1 MVNWLK
7 RRVLPL
13 ILAVAMLASYLPVSA
28 FAEGDAPTN
37 IWEVSVSDTKLN
49 YLDISAKVK
58 EFAGNI
64 GVWKVLNEQTGDAY
78 NSTDFTKAWTAT
90 DGVYKIQEGENHGTL
105 FKPDW
110 VWNDVAQFEMK
121 LYSTLTVNIS
131 GFGGSPS
138 GVTVDGEAVTESSK
152 EFRLYAGEQKV
163 VEASEVEGYNPP
175 VVKVGDS
182 EVGTPYT
189 VGYGSDV
196 TVNVTYTPTTS
207 ATIFVGETDG
217 ATVSYEGQN
226 VSSFNVEGGNTF
238 AVTVTQP
245 ASQYVSAVTLVNDE
259 GTSQNGTVTYNK
271 ENNNY
276 TVSMPV
282 VNAGEKWTLNVSC
295 EPVIAV
301 PDPFVIPYTPNIT
314 KADQLK
320 ANILATLGLPEDVD
334 QSKFAIQYTM
344 LDASIL
350 TVWLD
355 LTDSNIVG
363 GFTKFEDGDKI
374 KITFAGDD
382 NYPSAEVEVDYS
394 ITEARTAVE
403 IKDAKDV
410 VYNYGEAVL
419 QEQLL
424 NAIGA
429 VVYAGDTVVS
439 EPAVTISSES
449 QDTVD
454 KLAAGELD
462 GGVYTIKLEYAGST
476 QYQKAEAEVTLTI
489 NDNRKAT
496 EIRVENNPLK
506 ISYNPDLT
514 EAELLEQLGVSVVE
528 TETGAVI
535 ENATVKVTSG
545 LPTDLGDHT
554 ITLAYEGN
562 KTDYQGSTNES
573 VTVTVV
579 KADANLT
586 VGSTIVKYGTE
597 VNASDLITVDPED
610 VQRVEVVV
618 GFGAD
623 DNHGTVASAYVNLPF
638 SITDKL
644 EILGPLKE
652 VVIQVLNEFGVDLN
666 KTTFQFEDFKTYITG
681 LKNALDDPRISGIV
695 KQFIDE
701 DSINAV
707 IQLLNAV
714 ENLPSIDNMEI
725 TLSFDDDIVLKNAGG
740 YLVAGIVSDP
750 NYNQSMNVGAVGI
763 VPDTQYVELAFKNSI
778 SNGIVTPDL
787 VTDDYMAAYVKD
799 LDPED
804 YVNTQVGNIFFGV
817 QDGAF
822 YVDDKASSDF
832 GGYVQIAYLL
842 DVDNT
847 ISYALPIAR
856 AYAVVPDTAK
866 IVFDGPTE
874 VTYDQNYSITAKVFN
889 KDGSEIQDAT
899 PTLYFTGIQSDG
911 KLYSAQKQPDN
922 AGYYTVVAT
931 YANDDYTL
939 VAAGAT
945 TLTIN
950 PAESSIT
957 VNDQVCTYDGSSVN
971 VSDMIQASPAKAD
984 VAVMVASLSA
994 ANGELSNISGTVNI
1008 DMPAY
1013 VDEVLQK
1020 VIPDVYEN
1028 GLNVETV
1035 KKSITDLQTSMKHA
1049 GLDGSFLDY
1058 VLEMVDQL
1066 PSNVNLTFKDG
1077 VTCSDVGVYLVTAS
1091 VFDPNYQF
1099 NIDTGI
1105 LVIAPEV
1112 TEADLAWN
1120 SEISGGVLTTPML
1133 HDFDFDAQ
1141 ALVDGEKDPDISE
1154 RIQYLYFGIDASGNV
1169 IRDTNPSNLTNGIY
1183 TEIAYILEDGTSIAV
1198 AKPIVRTFVVHAQ
1211 DVAVDFL
1218 DENGNVSN
1226 GGLTVVYDGE
1236 PQDVT
1241 VRVSDNGT
1249 VITPAEGTLTVSYTG
1264 VDSLG
1269 RFYSDTKAPT
1279 QTGYYTVFASYVE
1292 RDADGELQRVG
1303 ANITTLTIEPGDAT
1317 FSLKDTTVD
1326 YDGTA
1331 KQVTVENPQNLDYIT
1346 VVVDKDNNV
1355 NVVFPASWNVP
1366 AKSYDIDQGIDT
1378 ILATLD
1384 KLSGNTNTRSTTLL
1398 DNLRQILNSIQI
1410 KTLQF
1415 NGAYPVNI
1423 GTYKFSALAF
1433 SENYKPVTASAT
1445 LTIQEK
1451 PVTPT
1456 EPSNPGDSGSSGNSG
1471 NTQTVT
1477 SSGSSSSDNQTQSTP
1492 APAATV
1498 TIPQTGDTM
1507 PVGLLIGL
1515 VVAAAVAL
1523 TVLVVVRKRKRN

>member
-1 MVNWLK
+1 
-7 RRVLPL
+7 
-13 ILAVAMLASYLPVSA
+13 
-28 FAEGDAPTN
+28 
-37 IWEVSVSDTKLN
+37 
-49 YLDISAKVK
+49 
-58 EFAGNI
+58 
-64 GVWKVLNEQTGDAY
+64 
-78 NSTDFTKAWTAT
+78 
-90 DGVYKIQEGENHGTL
+90 
-105 FKPDW
+105 
-110 VWNDVAQFEMK
+110 
-121 LYSTLTVNIS
+121 
-131 GFGGSPS
+131 
-138 GVTVDGEAVTESSK
+138 
-152 EFRLYAGEQKV
+152 
-163 VEASEVEGYNPP
+163 
-175 VVKVGDS
+175 
-182 EVGTPYT
+182 
-189 VGYGSDV
+189 
-196 TVNVTYTPTTS
+196 
-207 ATIFVGETDG
+207 
-217 ATVSYEGQN
+217 
-226 VSSFNVEGGNTF
+226 
-238 AVTVTQP
+238 
-245 ASQYVSAVTLVNDE
+245 
-259 GTSQNGTVTYNK
+259 
-271 ENNNY
+271 
-276 TVSMPV
+276 MP
-282 VNAGEKWTLNVSC
+282 
-295 EPVIAV
+295 
-301 PDPFVIPYTPNIT
+301 
-314 KADQLK
+314 
-320 ANILATLGLPEDVD
+320 
-334 QSKFAIQYTM
+334 
-344 LDASIL
+344 
-350 TVWLD
+350 
-355 LTDSNIVG
+355 
-363 GFTKFEDGDKI
+363 
-374 KITFAGDD
+374 
-382 NYPSAEVEVDYS
+382 
-394 ITEARTAVE
+394 
-403 IKDAKDV
+403 KDV
-410 VYNYGEAVL
+410 VYNYGEAVS

-449 QDTVD
+449 QDTVN

-462 GGVYTIKLEYAGST
+462 GGEYTIKLEYAGST
-476 QYQKAEAEVTLTI
+476 QYQKAEAMVTLTI

-496 EIRVENNPLK
+496 EIRVEHNPLK
-506 ISYNPDLT
+506 IPYNPNLT
-514 EAELLEQLGVSVVE
+514 EANLLEQLGVSVVE
-528 TETGAVI
+528 DGTDTVI
-535 ENATVKVTSG
+535 ENATVKVTSA

-586 VGSTIVKYGTE
+586 VGSTIVKYDPNGG
-597 VNASDLITVDPED
+597 VNASDLITVDPEG

-623 DNHGTVASAYVNLPF
+623 DNHGTAATAYVNLPF
-638 SITDKL
+638 SIPDFVKNGLAALGIDISKPFTVSGLQDVLPK
-644 EILGPLKE
+644 ILDL
-652 VVIQVLNEFGVDLN
+652 LNDYNDTLGGWLGTID
-666 KTTFQFEDFKTYITG
+666 TT
-681 LKNALDDPRISGIV
+681 ALD
-695 KQFIDE
+695 
-701 DSINAV
+701 AV
-707 IQLLNAV
+707 VNMLKAV
-714 ENLPSIDNMEI
+714 QNLPSIDSVSISLRFNE
-725 TLSFDDDIVLKNAGG
+725 DIVLKNAGG

-778 SNGIVTPDL
+778 SNGIITPDL
-787 VTDDYMAAYVKD
+787 VTDEYMAAYVKD

-822 YVDDKASSDF
+822 YVDNKASSTV

-856 AYAVVPDTAK
+856 AYAVVPATAD

-874 VTYDQNYSITAKVFN
+874 VTYGENYSITAKVVDN
-889 KDGSEIQDAT
+889 NGSEIPGAT

-971 VSDMIQASPAKAD
+971 VSDMIQASPKETN

-1013 VDEVLQK
+1013 VDEVLEK

-1028 GLNVETV
+1028 GLNVDTV
-1035 KKSITDLQTSMKHA
+1035 KKSITDLQTSMENA

-1141 ALVDGEKDPDISE
+1141 ALVNGEKDPDISE

-1198 AKPIVRTFVVHAQ
+1198 AKPIVRTFVVHAK
-1211 DVAVDFL
+1211 DVDVDFL

-1236 PQDVT
+1236 PQEVT

-1249 VITPAEGTLTVSYTG
+1249 VITPDEGTLTVSYTG

-1366 AKSYDIDQGIDT
+1366 AKSYDIAQGIDT

-1456 EPSNPGDSGSSGNSG
+1456 EPSNPGNSG

>member
-1 MVNWLK
+1 MTSAIRESLKTNGSQVSDAVSVNVKLLFWQPLNDVNLK
-7 RRVLPL
+7 LLSDSGTIQLVFNGNDQYP
-13 ILAVAMLASYLPVSA
+13 ASTV
-28 FAEGDAPTN
+28 
-37 IWEVSVSDTKLN
+37 EVSYTLVDPRVATSIKIANDNLVLSYDPSLTEE
-49 YLDISAKVK
+49 D
-58 EFAGNI
+58 
-64 GVWKVLNEQTGDAY
+64 VLN
-78 NSTDFTKAWTAT
+78 
-90 DGVYKIQEGENHGTL
+90 L
-105 FKPDW
+105 L
-110 VWNDVAQFEMK
+110 DV
-121 LYSTLTVNIS
+121 SV
-131 GFGGSPS
+131 
-138 GVTVDGEAVTESSK
+138 VDGEGKVVDGADVTIDN
-152 EFRLYAGEQKV
+152 EFPLAAGTTKVNLTYAGDDTHGMSTA
-163 VEASEVEGYNPP
+163 EAN
-175 VVKVGDS
+175 
-182 EVGTPYT
+182 
-189 VGYGSDV
+189 V
-196 TVNVTYTPTTS
+196 TVN
-207 ATIFVGETDG
+207 
-217 ATVSYEGQN
+217 
-226 VSSFNVEGGNTF
+226 
-238 AVTVTQP
+238 
-245 ASQYVSAVTLVNDE
+245 
-259 GTSQNGTVTYNK
+259 
-271 ENNNY
+271 
-276 TVSMPV
+276 
-282 VNAGEKWTLNVSC
+282 
-295 EPVIAV
+295 
-301 PDPFVIPYTPNIT
+301 
-314 KADQLK
+314 
-320 ANILATLGLPEDVD
+320 
-334 QSKFAIQYTM
+334 
-344 LDASIL
+344 
-350 TVWLD
+350 
-355 LTDSNIVG
+355 
-363 GFTKFEDGDKI
+363 
-374 KITFAGDD
+374 
-382 NYPSAEVEVDYS
+382 
-394 ITEARTAVE
+394 
-403 IKDAKDV
+403 
-410 VYNYGEAVL
+410 
-419 QEQLL
+419 
-424 NAIGA
+424 
-429 VVYAGDTVVS
+429 
-439 EPAVTISSES
+439 
-449 QDTVD
+449 
-454 KLAAGELD
+454 
-462 GGVYTIKLEYAGST
+462 
-476 QYQKAEAEVTLTI
+476 
-489 NDNRKAT
+489 
-496 EIRVENNPLK
+496 
-506 ISYNPDLT
+506 
-514 EAELLEQLGVSVVE
+514 
-528 TETGAVI
+528 
-535 ENATVKVTSG
+535 
-545 LPTDLGDHT
+545 
-554 ITLAYEGN
+554 
-562 KTDYQGSTNES
+562 
-573 VTVTVV
+573 

-586 VGSTIVKYGTE
+586 VGSTIVKYDPNGG
-597 VNASDLITVDPED
+597 VNASDLITVDPEG

-623 DNHGTVASAYVNLPF
+623 DNHGTAATAYVNLPF
-638 SITDKL
+638 SIPDVVVNGLAALGIDISKPFTVSGLQDVLPK
-644 EILGPLKE
+644 ILDL
-652 VVIQVLNEFGVDLN
+652 LNDYNDTLGGWLGTID
-666 KTTFQFEDFKTYITG
+666 TT
-681 LKNALDDPRISGIV
+681 ALD
-695 KQFIDE
+695 
-701 DSINAV
+701 AV
-707 IQLLNAV
+707 VNMLKAV
-714 ENLPSIDNMEI
+714 QNLPSIDSVSISLRFNE
-725 TLSFDDDIVLKNAGG
+725 DIVLKNAGG

-763 VPDTQYVELAFKNSI
+763 IPDTQYVELAFKNSI
-778 SNGIVTPDL
+778 SNGIITPDL

-804 YVNTQVGNIFFGV
+804 YVNTQIGNIFFGV

-822 YVDDKASSDF
+822 YVDDKASSEL

-856 AYAVVPDTAK
+856 AYAVVPATAD

-874 VTYDQNYSITAKVFN
+874 VTYGENYSITAKVVDN
-889 KDGSEIQDAT
+889 NGSEIPGAT

-911 KLYSAQKQPDN
+911 KLYSAQTQPVN
-922 AGYYTVVAT
+922 AGYYTVAAT

-939 VAAGAT
+939 VAANIT
-945 TLTIN
+945 TLTIK

-957 VNDQVCTYDGSSVN
+957 VNDQVYTYDGNSVN
-971 VSDMIQASPAKAD
+971 VSDMIQASPKEAN

-994 ANGELSNISGTVNI
+994 ADGKLSNISGTVNI

-1013 VDEVLQK
+1013 VDEVLKK

-1028 GLNVETV
+1028 GLNVDTV
-1035 KKSITDLQTSMKHA
+1035 KKSITDLQTGMKNA

-1141 ALVDGEKDPDISE
+1141 ALVDGEKDEDISG
-1154 RIQYLYFGIDASGNV
+1154 RIQYLYFGVDVSGNV
-1169 IRDTNPSNLTNGIY
+1169 IMDTNPSNLTNGIY

-1292 RDADGELQRVG
+1292 RDAEGELQRVG

-1366 AKSYDIDQGIDT
+1366 AKSYDIAQGIDT

-1456 EPSNPGDSGSSGNSG
+1456 EPSKPGDSGNSG

-1492 APAATV
+1492 APTATV

-1507 PVGLLIGL
+1507 PVGLLVGL

>member
-28 FAEGDAPTN
+28 FAEGDDPTV
-37 IWEVSVSDTKLN
+37 WEISCSDVPLSRSTIYNHFDLGPLTVFRILN
-49 YLDISAKVK
+49 TDGGQV
-58 EFAGNI
+58 
-64 GVWKVLNEQTGDAY
+64 Y
-78 NSTDFTKAWTAT
+78 NSADNLGQSVWNAEN
-90 DGVYKIQEGENHGTL
+90 GVYKIQKNNWG
-105 FKPDW
+105 KW
-110 VWNDVAQFEMK
+110 QDVAQFEVK
-121 LYSTLTVNIS
+121 LYSTMTVNII
-131 GFGGSPS
+131 GLPQGTAS
-138 GVTVDGEAVTESSK
+138 GVKIGDEVVTDTKAVN
-152 EFRLYAGEQKV
+152 LYADETKTV
-163 VEASEVEGYNPP
+163 TADEVEGYNPP

-189 VGYGSDV
+189 VKYGSDV
-196 TVNVTYTPTTS
+196 TVNVTYTPMTS
-207 ATIFVGETDG
+207 ATVFVGKTNG

-226 VSSFNVEGGNTF
+226 VPSFNVEGGNTF
-238 AVTVTQP
+238 AVTVTRP
-245 ASQYVSAVTLVNDE
+245 ANEYVSAVTMVKE
-259 GTSQNGTVTYNK
+259 GDGTTENGTVSYNGD
-271 ENNNY
+271 NNSY
-276 TVSMPV
+276 SVSMPV
-282 VNAGEKWTLNVSC
+282 VNKGEKWTLNVSC
-295 EPVIAV
+295 EPVIGV
-301 PDPFVIPYTPNIT
+301 KDSELVVPYTAGVT
-314 KADQLK
+314 DAEQLK
-320 ANILATLGLPEDVD
+320 QNILNLLTLPEGMVADPGE
-334 QSKFAIQYTM
+334 F
-344 LDASIL
+344 
-350 TVWLD
+350 TVQFSAAGLIWFKLPDD
-355 LTDSNIVG
+355 LNLFGIG
-363 GFTKFEDGDKI
+363 KQMKIFFDGDN
-374 KITFAGDD
+374 
-382 NYPSAEVEVDYS
+382 NYPSAEVEVKYS
-394 ITEARTAVE
+394 ITEARKPVTIQGQNVT
-403 IKDAKDV
+403 
-410 VYNYGEAVL
+410 YNYGEAVS

-424 NAIGA
+424 NDIAA
-429 VVYAGDTVVS
+429 TVYDGGTVVS

-454 KLAAGELD
+454 KLTAGELD

-489 NDNRKAT
+489 NDNRKET
-496 EIRVENNPLK
+496 KIQVENNPLE
-506 ISYNPDLT
+506 ISYNPNLT

-528 TETGAVI
+528 AETGAVI
-535 ENATVKVTSG
+535 ENATVKVTSD

-554 ITLAYEGN
+554 ITLTYEGN
-562 KTDYQGSTNES
+562 KTDYQGATKAD
-573 VTVTVV
+573 VVVKVV
-579 KADANLT
+579 KADAKVS
-586 VGSTIVKYGTE
+586 VGFKTAKYGDT
-597 VNASDLITVDPED
+597 VDASGLITVDPAEAKHID
-610 VQRVEVVV
+610 VAV
-618 GFGAD
+618 GFGLNDEDKSTA
-623 DNHGTVASAYVNLPF
+623 VAYVDLP
-638 SITDKL
+638 ID
-644 EILGPLKE
+644 LGLASGA
-652 VVIQVLNEFGVDLN
+652 VDGILNEINGKSVSVGKLSETLTELLKVIDGLQSWVDL
-666 KTTFQFEDFKTYITG
+666 
-681 LKNALDDPRISGIV
+681 GI
-695 KQFIDE
+695 DTS
-701 DSINAV
+701 SINT
-707 IQLLNAV
+707 LLNLLEQFQDMDFNV
-714 ENLPSIDNMEI
+714 TVNVTLNKGI
-725 TLSFDDDIVLKNAGG
+725 TLTNSGA
-740 YLVAGIVSDP
+740 YLLASIVSDP
-750 NYNQSMNVGAVGI
+750 NYNQSVGMGAVVI
-763 VPDTQYVELAFKNSI
+763 VPDAQYTKLAFKYPI
-778 SNGIVTPDL
+778 SNGIVTSNL
-787 VTDDYMAAYVKD
+787 VTSDYMAAYVD
-799 LDPED
+799 NQEVDPSINEKI
-804 YVNTQVGNIFFGV
+804 GNIFFGV
-817 QDGAF
+817 QENGDF
-822 YVDDKASSDF
+822 YVEEEPSSTI
-832 GGYVQIAYLL
+832 GGYVQIAYLKDFGNEML
-842 DVDNT
+842 
-847 ISYALPIAR
+847 YALPIAR
-856 AYAVVPDTAK
+856 AYAVVSDTAK
-866 IVFDGPTE
+866 IVFEGDTE
-874 VTYDQNYSITAKVFN
+874 VTYNGQYTPITAKVVDDSDN
-889 KDGSEIQDAT
+889 VIADAT

-911 KLYSAQKQPDN
+911 KLYSAQTQPDN

-931 YANDDYTL
+931 YANDDHTR

-957 VNDQVCTYDGSSVN
+957 VNDQVHTYDGKSVD
-971 VSDMIQASPAKAD
+971 VSGMIQASPKEAD

-994 ANGELSNISGTVNI
+994 ANGELSNISGAVNI

-1013 VDEVLQK
+1013 VDEVLEK

-1035 KKSITDLQTSMKHA
+1035 KQEITNLKTSMENA
-1049 GLDGSFLDY
+1049 GLNASFLDN
-1058 VLEMVDQL
+1058 VREMVDQL
-1066 PSNVNLTFKDG
+1066 PSTVTLTFKDG
-1077 VTCSDVGVYLVTAS
+1077 VTCSDVGVYLVAAS

-1141 ALVDGEKDPDISE
+1141 ALVDGEKDPDISG

-1169 IRDTNPSNLTNGIY
+1169 IKDTNPSKLTNGIY

-1198 AKPIVRTFVVHAQ
+1198 AKPIVRTFVVHAK
-1211 DVAVDFL
+1211 DVDVDFL
-1218 DENGNVSN
+1218 DENNTVSK

-1236 PQDVT
+1236 PQEVT
-1241 VRVSDNGT
+1241 VQVSDNGT
-1249 VITPAEGTLTVSYTG
+1249 VIIPDEGTLTVSYTG

-1269 RFYSDTKAPT
+1269 RFYSDTQAPT

-1317 FSLKDTTVD
+1317 FNLKDTTAD

-1331 KQVTVENPQNLDYIT
+1331 KQITVENPQNLDYIT

-1456 EPSNPGDSGSSGNSG
+1456 EPTNPDKPNNPGNTG

-1477 SSGSSSSDNQTQSTP
+1477 SSGTSSNDNQTQSTP

-1507 PVGLLIGL
+1507 PVGLLVGL

-1523 TVLVVVRKRKRN
+1523 AVLVVVRKRKRN

>member
-1 MVNWLK
+1 MYELYNQKKIYREEITMVNWLK

-28 FAEGDAPTN
+28 FAEGDDNTKTLEVQAGPDQKLGYTEISNEFGLQLLSSDGGSTYKIFDSNGTQVFPTKNVSYSGN
-37 IWEVSVSDTKLN
+37 IFQIGSLLALLSDGWSNIPAGDYTLQKGTVEVTWRSYSTKWETET
-49 YLDISAKVK
+49 IPFKVK
-58 EFAGNI
+58 RYSNLHIDTVNLPEGTPSGITIN
-64 GVWKVLNEQTGDAY
+64 GE
-78 NSTDFTKAWTAT
+78 TAT
-90 DGVYKIQEGENHGTL
+90 D
-105 FKPDW
+105 
-110 VWNDVAQFEMK
+110 AK
-121 LYSTLTVNIS
+121 LYDGESATLAIPDVEGYTY
-131 GFGGSPS
+131 
-138 GVTVDGEAVTESSK
+138 TVDGAA
-152 EFRLYAGEQKV
+152 L
-163 VEASEVEGYNPP
+163 VEGEKN
-175 VVKVGDS
+175 
-182 EVGTPYT
+182 TYT
-189 VGYGSDV
+189 VAYQDQPQ
-196 TVNVTYTPTTS
+196 TN
-207 ATIFVGETDG
+207 
-217 ATVSYEGQN
+217 
-226 VSSFNVEGGNTF
+226 
-238 AVTVTQP
+238 VTVTYSP
-245 ASQYVSAVTLVNDE
+245 AEAATVQVASEDATVQVNGSNYTDGMQVAANSEVTLTIKPAANKYVSAVTVNGEDKAVSFNSDTDTYTAKFQA
-259 GTSQNGTVTYNK
+259 GAGNTTDQVVVTSNLIIPTDAL
-271 ENNNY
+271 E
-276 TVSMPV
+276 
-282 VNAGEKWTLNVSC
+282 
-295 EPVIAV
+295 
-301 PDPFVIPYTPNIT
+301 IPYISGKTT
-314 KADQLK
+314 ADDVKGSIQNL
-320 ANILATLGLPEDVD
+320 LASSPVSSEIKVKVKQDIWVTD
-334 QSKFAIQYTM
+334 
-344 LDASIL
+344 
-350 TVWLD
+350 VWLD
-355 LTDSNIVG
+355 LTGNTLENLEKNTTLRLVY
-363 GFTKFEDGDKI
+363 DGDAYPASTVEVSYTLVDPRAATSI
-374 KITFAGDD
+374 KIA
-382 NYPSAEVEVDYS
+382 
-394 ITEARTAVE
+394 
-403 IKDAKDV
+403 
-410 VYNYGEAVL
+410 
-419 QEQLL
+419 
-424 NAIGA
+424 
-429 VVYAGDTVVS
+429 
-439 EPAVTISSES
+439 
-449 QDTVD
+449 
-454 KLAAGELD
+454 
-462 GGVYTIKLEYAGST
+462 
-476 QYQKAEAEVTLTI
+476 
-489 NDNRKAT
+489 NDNL
-496 EIRVENNPLK
+496 VL
-506 ISYNPDLT
+506 SYDPSLT
-514 EAELLEQLGVSVVE
+514 AEDVLNQLGVSVVDGE
-528 TETGAVI
+528 GKVVDGADVTI
-535 ENATVKVTSG
+535 DNEFPLAVGTTTVNLTYA
-545 LPTDLGDHT
+545 GDDTH
-554 ITLAYEGN
+554 G
-562 KTDYQGSTNES
+562 KSTAVAN
-573 VTVTVV
+573 VTVN
-579 KADANLT
+579 KGDANLT
-586 VGSTIVKYGTE
+586 VGSTIVKYDPNGG
-597 VNASDLITVDPED
+597 VNASDLITVDPEG

-623 DNHGTVASAYVNLPF
+623 DNHGTAATAYVNLPF
-638 SITDKL
+638 SIPDVVVNGLAALGIDISKPFTVSGLQDVLPK
-644 EILGPLKE
+644 ILDL
-652 VVIQVLNEFGVDLN
+652 LNDYNDTLGGWLGTID
-666 KTTFQFEDFKTYITG
+666 TT
-681 LKNALDDPRISGIV
+681 ALD
-695 KQFIDE
+695 
-701 DSINAV
+701 AV
-707 IQLLNAV
+707 VNMLKAV
-714 ENLPSIDNMEI
+714 QNLPSIDSVSISLRFNE
-725 TLSFDDDIVLKNAGG
+725 DIVLKNAGG

-778 SNGIVTPDL
+778 SNGIITPDL
-787 VTDDYMAAYVKD
+787 VTDEYMAAYVKD

-822 YVDDKASSDF
+822 YVDNKASSTV

-866 IVFDGPTE
+866 IVFEGDTE
-874 VTYDQNYSITAKVFN
+874 VTYNGQYTPITAKVVDDN
-889 KDGSEIQDAT
+889 GDAIEDAT
-899 PTLYFTGIQSDG
+899 PTLYFAGIQSDG
-911 KLYSAQKQPDN
+911 KLYSAQTQPEN
-922 AGYYTVVAT
+922 AGYYTVTAT
-931 YANDDYTL
+931 YANDNHTL
-939 VAAGAT
+939 IAANIT
-945 TLTIN
+945 TLTIK

-957 VNDQVCTYDGSSVN
+957 VNDQVYTYDGNSVN
-971 VSDMIQASPAKAD
+971 VSDMIQASPKEAN

-994 ANGELSNISGTVNI
+994 ADGKLSNISGTVNI

-1013 VDEVLQK
+1013 VDEVLKK

-1035 KKSITDLQTSMKHA
+1035 KKSITDLQTSMKNA

-1141 ALVDGEKDPDISE
+1141 ALVDGEKDEDISE
-1154 RIQYLYFGIDASGNV
+1154 RIQYLYFGVDVSGNV
-1169 IRDTNPSNLTNGIY
+1169 IMDTNPSNLTNGIY

-1211 DVAVDFL
+1211 DVDVDFL

-1249 VITPAEGTLTVSYTG
+1249 VITPTEGTLTVSYTG

-1366 AKSYDIDQGIDT
+1366 AKSYDIAQGIDT

-1456 EPSNPGDSGSSGNSG
+1456 EPSNPGDSGNTG

-1492 APAATV
+1492 APTATV